1 VTLPFPFVR
10 PRFARMPA
18 PDTLTV
24 APATGLFV
32 GFETVTTTRVQ
43 RLRRAGRLTDTFSRC
58 AMSIRPA
65 VVQSPTFCAL
75 SRAATRQ

>member
-1 VTLPFPFVR
+1 MTLPFPFVR

-24 APATGLFV
+24 APATGLLA

-43 RLRRAGRLTDTFSRC
+43 RLRRAGRLTATFSRW
-58 AMSIRPA
+58 AMSIRCA
-65 VVQSPTFCAL
+65 VLKSPTFSAL